1 MRLRFTTAGDIIIT
15 ISAAASDSLTA
26 HRADRTKVE
35 WCKAGV
41 LLEDG
46 PDKPDWEPRAEAA
59 RLMSADTLILR
70 EFAHALEL
78 SKTNGSFRFCVTPT
92 GHEEPRQTAKR
103 RLTTHAGK
111 GDPNTLSA

>member
-1 MRLRFTTAGDIIIT
+1 MRIRFTTAGDMIVT
-15 ISAAASDSLTA
+15 ISAAVRDSLTA
-26 HRADRTKVE
+26 HLADRYKAE
-35 WCKAGV
+35 CCKAGV

-46 PDKPDWEPRAEAA
+46 PDKPDWDTRAEAA

-70 EFAHALEL
+70 ELAHALEL
-78 SKTNGSFRFCVTPT
+78 SKPTGSFHFCVTPT

-103 RLTTHAGK
+103 RLTTHASK